1 MLLFCFSGEKKHCI
15 LSSYHVIKLYVNVK
29 VQLLNIS
36 GKSFTLLVQSI
47 ILKIQSNKNMPR
59 HSKTQLLNDARHQP
73 ITLIFFFFRLRL
85 PSQRT
90 RLSHSDG
97 KRKRNRRQEEQA
109 STCGSEARS
118 CGALLPSSRYL
129 LTILPSFL

>member
-1 MLLFCFSGEKKHCI
+1 M
-15 LSSYHVIKLYVNVK
+15 IKLYVNVK

-73 ITLIFFFFRLRL
+73 ITLIFFF
-85 PSQRT
+85 
-90 RLSHSDG
+90 SDYG
-97 KRKRNRRQEEQA
+97 CRVNERDLATAMENGNETDAKRNKRQLADQKHGPA
-109 STCGSEARS
+109 ALYFPAQGTC
-118 CGALLPSSRYL
+118 
-129 LTILPSFL
+129 

>member
-73 ITLIFFFFRLRL
+73 ITLIFFFRLRL